1 MRIFSFVF
9 VVILWLSASVSLNAQ
24 EEIPQTNPFEKLI
37 ARMPEEARLKYER
50 LRKAEFASL
59 DLARRPL
66 ELGENP
72 ERLKDPYKEGDR
84 IYFRLLI
91 TNNSIEKVNFAR
103 VDLYQEQ
110 RPDLSRDGDP
120 VPYRKRIS
128 ELLVQ
133 KDRDIMGRRVSEVTL
148 QPGETTEEFIDLADW
163 YEPLQPGHYQLTV
176 RRRFIWGGDWIESP
190 GITFEVEPKRDR
202 ANKESKHG
210 DL

>member
-1 MRIFSFVF
+1 MMLLLLMAGLLLFTSPLPLR
-9 VVILWLSASVSLNAQ
+9 AQ
-24 EEIPQTNPFEKLI
+24 ESKESQNPFRELLAK
-37 ARMPEEARLKYER
+37 MTPEARLKYER

-59 DLARRPL
+59 ELARRPL

-91 TNNSIEKVNFAR
+91 TNNSIEKVSFAR
-103 VDLYQEQ
+103 VDFYQEQ

-148 QPGETTEEFIDLADW
+148 QAGETTEEFIDLADW
-163 YEPLQPGHYQLTV
+163 YEPLQSGHYQLTL

-190 GITFEVEPKRDR
+190 AITFEVEPKRDR

>member
-1 MRIFSFVF
+1 MMRIFIFVLAA
-9 VVILWLSASVSLNAQ
+9 ILVLSVSVSLNAQ
-24 EEIPQTNPFEKLI
+24 EDPFRELL
-37 ARMPEEARLKYER
+37 ARMTPEARLKYER

-59 DLARRPL
+59 ELARRPL

-103 VDLYQEQ
+103 VDSYQEQ
-110 RPDLSRDGDP
+110 RPDLTRDGDP

-163 YEPLQPGHYQLTV
+163 YEPLKSGHYQLTL

-190 GITFEVEPKRDR
+190 AITFEVEPKRDR
-202 ANKESKHG
+202 AN
-210 DL
+210 